1 MLFVLESLFHYNF
14 FRKLYRDKEFLK
26 MSKPEIYLLSGF
38 LGSGKTT
45 LLKRLL
51 EDEKKK
57 NRKVAVMM
65 NELGKVSIDSNIVE
79 EDVALKELLGG
90 CICCSIQDKLEAQ
103 LQSLLWNEKPEVIY
117 IETTGVAHPVEVL
130 DAILSPNLADRFIIK
145 GVVTIIDGER
155 WLARH
160 SLSPQLQQLLLEQV
174 KHADFIIINKADTLS
189 DSDQSK
195 LTFEVQGINPNA
207 SCLLTTFSKVA
218 IEQIRGLNITPK
230 QDVKKSN
237 VKSDLRLSTYV
248 YTFKKSVDM
257 DRFEDFLRALPDTI
271 YRMKGYI
278 KFREGDYPYLFQY
291 SYGMPI
297 YMKEEMNYPLNLVF
311 IGEKSDWKEVEETLK
326 ELEA

>member
-174 KHADFIIINKADTLS
+174 KHADFIIINKADRLS

-278 KFREGDYPYLFQY
+278 KFREDDYPYLFQY

>member
-1 MLFVLESLFHYNF
+1 LLFVLVSLLRLHFLGNCIEIGSF
-14 FRKLYRDKEFLK
+14 F

-90 CICCSIQDKLEAQ
+90 CICCSISDKLEAQ

-130 DAILSPNLADRFIIK
+130 DAVLSPNLADQFIIK

-174 KHADFIIINKADTLS
+174 KHADFIIINKADMLS

-195 LTFEVQGINPNA
+195 LTFEVQGINPTA
-207 SCLLTTFSKVA
+207 SCLLTTYSKVA
-218 IEQIRGLNITPK
+218 IEEIRGLNIKPK
-230 QDVKKSN
+230 QEVTKVN
-237 VKSDLRLSTYV
+237 VKTDLRLSTYV

-257 DRFEDFLRALPDTI
+257 DKFEDFLRALPDTI

-311 IGEKSDWKEVEETLK
+311 IGEKIDWKEVEEKLK

>member
-1 MLFVLESLFHYNF
+1 
-14 FRKLYRDKEFLK
+14 

-90 CICCSIQDKLEAQ
+90 CICCSISDKLEAQ

-130 DAILSPNLADRFIIK
+130 DAVLSPNLADQFIIK

-155 WLARH
+155 WLTRH

-174 KHADFIIINKADTLS
+174 KHADFIIINKADALS

-195 LTFEVQGINPNA
+195 LTFEVQGINHTA
-207 SCLLTTFSKVA
+207 SCLLTTYSKVA
-218 IEQIRGLNITPK
+218 IEEIRGLNIKPK
-230 QDVKKSN
+230 QEVKKAN
-237 VKSDLRLSTYV
+237 VKTDLRLSTYV

-257 DRFEDFLRALPDTI
+257 DKFEDFLRALPDTI

-311 IGEKSDWKEVEETLK
+311 IGEKIDWKEVEESLK

>member
-1 MLFVLESLFHYNF
+1 
-14 FRKLYRDKEFLK
+14 

-174 KHADFIIINKADTLS
+174 KHADFIIINKADRLS

-237 VKSDLRLSTYV
+237 VKSDLRLSSYV

>member
-1 MLFVLESLFHYNF
+1 
-14 FRKLYRDKEFLK
+14 

-90 CICCSIQDKLEAQ
+90 CICCSISDKLEAQ

-130 DAILSPNLADRFIIK
+130 DAVLSPNLADQFIIK

-174 KHADFIIINKADTLS
+174 KHADFIIINKADMLS

-195 LTFEVQGINPNA
+195 LTFEVQGINPTA
-207 SCLLTTFSKVA
+207 SCLLTTYSKVA
-218 IEQIRGLNITPK
+218 IEEIRGLNIKPK
-230 QDVKKSN
+230 QEVTKVN
-237 VKSDLRLSTYV
+237 VKTDLRLSTYV

-257 DRFEDFLRALPDTI
+257 DKFEDFLRALPDTI

-311 IGEKSDWKEVEETLK
+311 IGEKIDWKEVEEKLK
-326 ELEA
+326 EL